1 MLVSLEWLREI
12 TTIKNTDEEIIEN
25 IPLNGLEIE
34 SVNKTGIGK
43 QNVVVGEILDKK
55 EHPENKK
62 LYVTEVDC
70 GKFGK
75 KQIITD
81 LACVNVGDKLLTAL
95 EGVVLA
101 DSKTVKAAEFKG
113 VKSEG
118 FFVSWE
124 LIGFSFKSP
133 DPIYIEKSIENG
145 SLYDEILP
153 FNDTLIDV
161 ELTANRGDCLG
172 MKGIA
177 TDIKARFDADLIPF
191 NYNYQQIETK
201 VEDEIEVDIQTEDC
215 FRYCG
220 AVIKNVKIAP
230 SPMWMQLRL
239 VKAGIR
245 PINNIV
251 DITNYILYEMNQ
263 PLHAFDYD
271 KLASVNGKKK
281 IIVRNAN
288 ANEKLTT
295 LDGIERELVVSDIVI
310 ADSNCGQCLGGVM
323 GGENSE
329 VTDNTVNVFLESAF
343 FRPVNI
349 RKTSRRLGLR
359 SEASYRYEREI
370 DRKNVD
376 MALKRALY
384 YFDMLNVGEIS
395 SGIIDVYPQKY
406 EDKIIATSATWIN
419 GKLGTD
425 LSAVEIK
432 NILEKLLFKVDIK
445 EDELNITVPSARNDV
460 LIKEDIAEEV
470 ARIYGYNKI
479 TPTYYPSKSAG
490 VRTEEQ
496 KNVRKLH
503 SIMVNCGL
511 SEIKNFSFIGKSL
524 FDKMLL
530 PEDHY
535 FRKAVMLEVPL
546 TEDWAGMRN
555 SLIPG
560 IIRTIA
566 FNVTRQNKNLSLFEI
581 GNISIPSDEL
591 LPYEYRYAGIALA
604 GNKFDKSFCQE
615 AVKYDF
621 YDLKGC
627 FDNIFEQFNVEVSYK
642 PIDECF
648 FQPYQQAEIIL
659 NDKRVGILGKLHPEI
674 ANKFDI
680 DVDTFIGELDTSI
693 LFTALTE
700 NIVFKE
706 VPKFPSSE
714 RDIAVVIKDD
724 ILIDSV
730 FSAIKELNLPL
741 LQSVKI
747 FDIYKGDKIEKD
759 KYSVAIKLLFNKV
772 TSTLK
777 DSEIDEATNK
787 ILEVLGTKLG
797 AVLR

>member
-12 TTIKNTDEEIIEN
+12 TTIKNTEDDIIEK
-25 IPLNGLEIE
+25 IPQNGLEIE
-34 SVNKTGIGK
+34 AVSKTGIGK
-43 QNVVVGEILDKK
+43 QNVVVGEIIEKDN
-55 EHPENKK
+55 HPENKK
-62 LYVTEVDC
+62 LYIAKVNC
-70 GKFGK
+70 GKFGE

-81 LACVNVGDKLLTAL
+81 LQCVKVGDKILTAL
-95 EGVVLA
+95 DGVVLA
-101 DSKTVKAAEFKG
+101 DGKTVKCADFKG

-133 DPIYIEKSIENG
+133 DPIFIEASIENG

-153 FNDTLIDV
+153 FNDTVIDI

-177 TDIKARFDADLIPF
+177 TDIKARFDADLVPF
-191 NYNYQQIETK
+191 DYNYQQTETK
-201 VEDEIEVDIQTEDC
+201 VEDEVDVVVETDDC

-220 AVIKNVKIAP
+220 AVIKDVKLEP

-239 VKAGIR
+239 IKAGIR
-245 PINNIV
+245 PINNVV

-271 KLASVNGKKK
+271 KLASVQGKKK
-281 IIVRNAN
+281 IIVRNAVE
-288 ANEKLTT
+288 NEKLVT
-295 LDGIERELVVSDIVI
+295 LDGIERDLLTSDIVI
-310 ADSNCGQCLGGVM
+310 ADSNAGQCLGGVM

-376 MALKRALY
+376 LALKRALY
-384 YFDMLNVGEIS
+384 YFDKLNVGKIS

-406 EDKIIATSATWIN
+406 EDKIIKTSSSWIN

-425 LSAVEIK
+425 LSSDEIK
-432 NILEKLLFKVDIK
+432 TILEKILFQVNVNG
-445 EDELNITVPSARNDV
+445 DELEITIPSARNDV
-460 LIKEDIAEEV
+460 SIKEDIAEEV

-479 TPTYYPSKSAG
+479 VPTYYPSKTAG

-496 KNVRKLH
+496 KNTRKLH

-511 SEIKNFSFIGKSL
+511 SEIKNFSFVGKSL
-524 FDKMLL
+524 FDKMRL
-530 PEDHY
+530 PEEHY
-535 FRKAVMLEVPL
+535 FRNAVMLQVPL

-566 FNVTRQNKNLSLFEI
+566 FNVTRQNKNLALFEI
-581 GNISIPSDEL
+581 GNISIPSNEL
-591 LPYEYRYAGIALA
+591 LPNEYKYVGIALT
-604 GNKFDKSFCQE
+604 GNKSDKSFCE
-615 AVKYDF
+615 DAVKYDF

-627 FDNIFEQFNVEVSYK
+627 FDNIFEQFNVEVSYR
-642 PIDECF
+642 PINECF
-648 FQPYQQAEIIL
+648 FQTYQQAEIIL
-659 NDKRVGILGKLHPEI
+659 NNKRIGILGKLHPEI
-674 ANKFDI
+674 ANRFDI
-680 DVDTFIGELDTSI
+680 DVDTFIGEIDTSA
-693 LFTALTE
+693 LFEAAVSS
-700 NIVFKE
+700 IVFTE
-706 VPKFPSSE
+706 IPKFPSSE
-714 RDIAVVIKDD
+714 RDIAVVVKDD
-724 ILIDSV
+724 VLIDSV
-730 FSAIKELNLPL
+730 FSVIKELKLSI

-747 FDIYKGDKIEKD
+747 FDIYKGDKVANGH
-759 KYSVAIKLLFNKV
+759 YSVAIKLQFNKI

-777 DSEIDEATNK
+777 DTEVDEATNR
-787 ILEVLGTKLG
+787 ILEELNSKLG

>member
-95 EGVVLA
+95 EGVILA

-191 NYNYQQIETK
+191 SYNYQQTETK

-288 ANEKLTT
+288 ENEKLTT
-295 LDGIERELVVSDIVI
+295 LDGIERELVASDIVI

>member
-288 ANEKLTT
+288 ENEKLTT

-406 EDKIIATSATWIN
+406 EDKVIPTSATWIN

>member
-12 TTIKNTDEEIIEN
+12 TTIKNTEDDIIEK
-25 IPLNGLEIE
+25 IPQNGLEIE
-34 SVNKTGIGK
+34 TVSKTGIGK
-43 QNVVVGEILDKK
+43 QNVVVGEIIEKDN
-55 EHPENKK
+55 HPENKK
-62 LYVTEVDC
+62 LYVAKVDC
-70 GKFGK
+70 GKFGE

-81 LACVNVGDKLLTAL
+81 LQCVKVGDKILTAL
-95 EGVVLA
+95 DGVVLA
-101 DSKTVKAAEFKG
+101 DGKTVKCADFKG

-133 DPIYIEKSIENG
+133 DPIFIEASIENG

-153 FNDTLIDV
+153 FNDTVIDI

-177 TDIKARFDADLIPF
+177 TDIKARFDADLVPF
-191 NYNYQQIETK
+191 DYNYQQTETK
-201 VEDEIEVDIQTEDC
+201 VEDEVDVVVETDDC

-220 AVIKNVKIAP
+220 AVIKDVKLEP

-239 VKAGIR
+239 IKAGIR
-245 PINNIV
+245 PINNVV

-271 KLASVNGKKK
+271 KLASVQGKKK
-281 IIVRNAN
+281 IIVRNAVE
-288 ANEKLTT
+288 NEKLVT
-295 LDGIERELVVSDIVI
+295 LDGIERDLLTSDIVI
-310 ADSNCGQCLGGVM
+310 ADSNAGQCLGGVM

-376 MALKRALY
+376 LALKRALY
-384 YFDMLNVGEIS
+384 YFDKLNVGKIS

-406 EDKIIATSATWIN
+406 EDKIIKTSSSWIN

-425 LSAVEIK
+425 LSSDEIK
-432 NILEKLLFKVDIK
+432 TILEKILFQVNVNG
-445 EDELNITVPSARNDV
+445 DELEITIPSARNDV
-460 LIKEDIAEEV
+460 SIKEDIAEEV

-479 TPTYYPSKSAG
+479 VPTYYPSKTAG

-496 KNVRKLH
+496 KNTRKLH

-511 SEIKNFSFIGKSL
+511 SEIKNFSFVGKSL
-524 FDKMLL
+524 FDKMRL
-530 PEDHY
+530 PEEHY
-535 FRKAVMLEVPL
+535 FRNAVMLQVPL

-566 FNVTRQNKNLSLFEI
+566 FNVTRQNKNLALFEI
-581 GNISIPSDEL
+581 GNISIPSNEL
-591 LPYEYRYAGIALA
+591 LPNEYKYVGIALT
-604 GNKFDKSFCQE
+604 GNKSDKSFCE
-615 AVKYDF
+615 DAVKYDF

-627 FDNIFEQFNVEVSYK
+627 FDNIFEQFNVEVSYR
-642 PIDECF
+642 PINECF
-648 FQPYQQAEIIL
+648 FQTYQQAEIIL
-659 NDKRVGILGKLHPEI
+659 NNKRIGILGKLHPEI
-674 ANKFDI
+674 ANRFDI
-680 DVDTFIGELDTSI
+680 DVDTFIGEIDTSA
-693 LFTALTE
+693 LFEAAVSS
-700 NIVFKE
+700 IVFTE
-706 VPKFPSSE
+706 IPKFPSSE
-714 RDIAVVIKDD
+714 RDIAVVVKDD
-724 ILIDSV
+724 VLIDSV
-730 FSAIKELNLPL
+730 FSVIKELKLSI

-747 FDIYKGDKIEKD
+747 FDIYKGDKVANGH
-759 KYSVAIKLLFNKV
+759 YSVAIKLQFNKI

-777 DSEIDEATNK
+777 DTEVDEATNR
-787 ILEVLGTKLG
+787 ILEELNSKLG

>member
-12 TTIKNTDEEIIEN
+12 TTIKNTEEEIIEN
-25 IPLNGLEIE
+25 IPQNGLEIE
-34 SVNKTGIGK
+34 AVNKTGIGK
-43 QNVVVGEILDKK
+43 QNVVVGEILEKE

-62 LYVTEVDC
+62 IFLTKVDC
-70 GKFGK
+70 GKFGQ

-81 LACVNVGDKLLTAL
+81 LECVKKGNKLLTAL
-95 EGVVLA
+95 DGVVLA
-101 DSKTVKAAEFKG
+101 DGKTVKCIDFKG

-118 FFVSWE
+118 VFVSWE

-133 DPIYIEKSIENG
+133 DPIFIENTVENG

-153 FNDTLIDV
+153 FNDTLIDI

-177 TDIKARFDADLIPF
+177 TDIKARFDADLTSF
-191 NYNYQQIETK
+191 DCSYKHSSLK
-201 VEDEIEVDIQTEDC
+201 VEDEAEVEIQTDDC

-220 AVIKNVKIAP
+220 AVIKNVKIEP

-271 KLASVNGKKK
+271 KLNTIAGKKK
-281 IIVRNAN
+281 IIVRNAIE
-288 ANEKLTT
+288 NEKLVT
-295 LDGIERELVVSDIVI
+295 LDGIERDLISSDIII
-310 ADSNCGQCLGGVM
+310 ADSSAGQCLAGVM

-376 MALKRALY
+376 TALKRALY
-384 YFDMLNVGEIS
+384 YFDKLQVGEIL
-395 SGIIDVYPQKY
+395 SGIIDVYPKKY
-406 EDKIIATSATWIN
+406 EDKIIETSSSWIN
-419 GKLGTD
+419 GKLGTF
-425 LSAVEIK
+425 LSSTEIK
-432 NILEKLLFKVDIK
+432 NILEKLLFAVEVTGDNLK
-445 EDELNITVPSARNDV
+445 ITIPSARNDV

-479 TPTYYPSKSAG
+479 IPTYYPSKSAG

-503 SIMVNCGL
+503 SIMLNCGL

-591 LPYEYRYAGIALA
+591 LPYEYRYAGIALV

>member
-12 TTIKNTDEEIIEN
+12 TTIKNSDEEIIEN

-43 QNVVVGEILDKK
+43 QNVVVGEILNKK
-55 EHPENKK
+55 DHPENKK

-101 DSKTVKAAEFKG
+101 DSKTVKSAEFKG

-145 SLYDEILP
+145 SLYHEILP
-153 FNDTLIDV
+153 FNDTLIDI

-177 TDIKARFDADLIPF
+177 TDIKARFDADLVPF
-191 NYNYQQIETK
+191 DYSYKYTDVK
-201 VEDEIEVDIQTEDC
+201 VENEVEIDVQTNDC
-215 FRYCG
+215 LRYCG

-288 ANEKLTT
+288 ENEKLTT
-295 LDGIERELVVSDIVI
+295 LDGIERELVASDIVI
-310 ADSNCGQCLGGVM
+310 ADSNYGQCLGGVM

-329 VTDNTVNVFLESAF
+329 VTDDTVNVFLESAF

-384 YFDMLNVGEIS
+384 YFDMLGVGEIS

-406 EDKIIATSATWIN
+406 EDKVITTSATWIN

-432 NILEKLLFKVDIK
+432 NILEKLLFEVDIK
-445 EDELNITVPSARNDV
+445 EDELNIIVPSARNDV
-460 LIKEDIAEEV
+460 SIREDIAEEV

-503 SIMVNCGL
+503 SIMINCGL

-535 FRKAVMLEVPL
+535 FRKSVMLEVPL

-560 IIRTIA
+560 IIRTVA

-581 GNISIPSDEL
+581 GNISIPSEEL

-604 GNKFDKSFCQE
+604 GNKIDKSFCQE

-642 PIDECF
+642 PINECF
-648 FQPYQQAEIIL
+648 FQPYQQAEVVL
-659 NDKRVGILGKLHPEI
+659 NNKRVGILGKLHPEI

-680 DVDTFIGELDTSI
+680 DVDTFIGEIDTSV
-693 LFTALTE
+693 LFAALTE
-700 NIVFKE
+700 NIIFKE

-714 RDIAVVIKDD
+714 RDIAVVVKED
-724 ILIDSV
+724 ILIDSI
-730 FSAIKELNLPL
+730 FSAINELNLPIL
-741 LQSVKI
+741 REVKI
-747 FDIYKGDKIEKD
+747 FDIYKGDKIEKN
-759 KYSVAIKLLFNKV
+759 KYSVAIKLIFNKV

>member
-12 TTIKNTDEEIIEN
+12 TTIKNTEDDIIEK
-25 IPLNGLEIE
+25 IPQNGLEIE
-34 SVNKTGIGK
+34 AVSKTGIGK
-43 QNVVVGEILDKK
+43 QNVVVGEIIEKDN
-55 EHPENKK
+55 HPENKK
-62 LYVTEVDC
+62 LYIAKVNC
-70 GKFGK
+70 GKFGE

-81 LACVNVGDKLLTAL
+81 LQCVKVGDKILTAL
-95 EGVVLA
+95 DGVVLA
-101 DSKTVKAAEFKG
+101 DGKTVKCADFKG

-133 DPIYIEKSIENG
+133 DPIFIDSSIENG

-153 FNDTLIDV
+153 FNDTVIDI

-177 TDIKARFDADLIPF
+177 TDIKARFDADLVSF
-191 NYNYQQIETK
+191 DYNYQQVETK
-201 VEDEIEVDIQTEDC
+201 VEDEVDVVVETDDC

-220 AVIKNVKIAP
+220 AVIKDVKLEP

-239 VKAGIR
+239 IKAGIR
-245 PINNIV
+245 PINNVV

-281 IIVRNAN
+281 IIVRNAVE
-288 ANEKLTT
+288 NEKLVT
-295 LDGIERELVVSDIVI
+295 LDGIERDLLTSDIVI
-310 ADSNCGQCLGGVM
+310 ADANAGQCLGGVM

-376 MALKRALY
+376 LALKRALY
-384 YFDMLNVGEIS
+384 YFDKLNVGKIS

-406 EDKIIATSATWIN
+406 EDKIIKTSSSWIN

-425 LSAVEIK
+425 LSSDEIK
-432 NILEKLLFKVDIK
+432 TILEKILFQVNVNG
-445 EDELNITVPSARNDV
+445 DELEITIPSARNDV
-460 LIKEDIAEEV
+460 SIKEDIAEEV

-479 TPTYYPSKSAG
+479 VPTYYPPKTAG

-496 KNVRKLH
+496 KNTRKLH

-511 SEIKNFSFIGKSL
+511 SEIKNFSFVGKSL
-524 FDKMLL
+524 FDKMRL
-530 PEDHY
+530 PEEHY
-535 FRKAVMLEVPL
+535 FRNAVMLQVPL

-560 IIRTIA
+560 IIRTVA
-566 FNVTRQNKNLSLFEI
+566 FNVTRQNKNLALFEI
-581 GNISIPSDEL
+581 GNISIPSNEL
-591 LPYEYRYAGIALA
+591 LPNEYKYAGIALA
-604 GNKFDKSFCQE
+604 GNKSDKSFCE
-615 AVKYDF
+615 DAVKYDF

-627 FDNIFEQFNVEVSYK
+627 FDNIFEQFNVEVSYR
-642 PIDECF
+642 PINECF
-648 FQPYQQAEIIL
+648 FQTYQQAEIIF
-659 NDKRVGILGKLHPEI
+659 NDKRIGILGKLHPEI
-674 ANKFDI
+674 ANRFDI
-680 DVDTFIGELDTSI
+680 DVDTFIGEIDTSA
-693 LFTALTE
+693 LFGASVS
-700 NIVFKE
+700 NIVFTE
-706 VPKFPSSE
+706 IPKFPSSE
-714 RDIAVVIKDD
+714 RDIAVVVKEDV
-724 ILIDSV
+724 LIDSV
-730 FSAIKELNLPL
+730 FSVIKELNLSI

-747 FDIYKGDKIEKD
+747 FDIYRGDKVAKGH
-759 KYSVAIKLLFNKV
+759 YSVAIKLQFNKI

-777 DSEIDEATNK
+777 DTEVDEATNR
-787 ILEVLGTKLG
+787 ILEELNCKLG

>member
-1 MLVSLEWLREI
+1 MLVSLDWLREI

-25 IPLNGLEIE
+25 IPQNGLEIE
-34 SVNKTGIGK
+34 SVCKTGIGK
-43 QNVVVGEILDKK
+43 QNVVVGEVLSKNN
-55 EHPENKK
+55 HPDNKK
-62 LYVTEVDC
+62 LFIAEVDC

-81 LACVNVGDKLLTAL
+81 LECVKVSDKVLTAL
-95 EGVVLA
+95 DGVVLA
-101 DSKTVKAAEFKG
+101 DGKTVKCADFKG

-133 DPIYIEKSIENG
+133 DPIFIEASVENG
-145 SLYDEILP
+145 TLYDDILP
-153 FNDTLIDV
+153 FNDTLIDI

-177 TDIKARFDADLIPF
+177 TDIKARFDADLVPF
-191 NYNYQQIETK
+191 DYNYEQCNAK
-201 VEDEIEVDIQTEDC
+201 VEDEVEVNIETEDC

-220 AVIKNVKIAP
+220 AVIKNVKIEP

-271 KLASVNGKKK
+271 KLSSVNGKKK
-281 IIVRNAN
+281 IIVRNALE
-288 ANEKLTT
+288 NEKLTT
-295 LDGIERELVVSDIVI
+295 LDGIERDLIVSDIVI
-310 ADSNCGQCLGGVM
+310 ADSERGQCLAGVM

-329 VTDNTVNVFLESAF
+329 VTDKTVNVFLESAF

-376 MALKRALY
+376 MALRRALY
-384 YFDMLNVGEIS
+384 YFDKLKVGEIS
-395 SGIIDVYPQKY
+395 SGIVDVYPQKY
-406 EDKIIATSATWIN
+406 EDKIIKTSTSWIN
-419 GKLGTD
+419 GKLGTE
-425 LSAVEIK
+425 LTSAEIK
-432 NILEKLLFKVDIK
+432 NILEKLLFKVNSID
-445 EDELNITVPSARNDV
+445 DELEITIPSARNDIS
-460 LIKEDIAEEV
+460 IKEDIAEEV

-479 TPTYYPSKSAG
+479 KPTYYPSKTAG
-490 VRTEEQ
+490 VRTAEQ
-496 KNVRKLH
+496 KNTKKLH
-503 SIMVNCGL
+503 TVMMNCGL
-511 SEIKNFSFIGKSL
+511 SEIKNFSFVGKSL
-524 FDKMLL
+524 FDKMCL

-535 FRKAVMLEVPL
+535 FRKSVMLQVPL

-560 IIRTIA
+560 IIRTVA

-581 GNISIPSDEL
+581 GNISVPSDEL
-591 LPYEYRYAGIALA
+591 LPYEYKYAGIALA
-604 GNKFDKSFCQE
+604 GNKSDKSFCE
-615 AVKYDF
+615 NAVKYDF

-627 FDNIFEQFNVEVSYK
+627 FDTIFEQFNVKVSYK
-642 PIDECF
+642 AINECF
-648 FQPYQQAEIIL
+648 FQTYQQAEIIL
-659 NDKRVGILGKLHPEI
+659 DGKRIGCLGKLHPEI
-674 ANKFDI
+674 AKKFDI
-680 DVDTFIGELDTSI
+680 DVDTFIGEIDTSI
-693 LFTALTE
+693 LFAAAVNNIIFTE
-700 NIVFKE
+700 I
-706 VPKFPSSE
+706 PKFPSSE
-714 RDIAVVIKDD
+714 RDIAVVVKDD
-724 ILIDSV
+724 ILIDSI
-730 FSAIKELNLPL
+730 FSVINDLNLPI
-741 LQSVKI
+741 LQNVKV
-747 FDIYKGDKIEKD
+747 FDIYKGDKVAKGH
-759 KYSVAIKLLFNKV
+759 YSVAIKLLFNKI

-777 DSEIDEATNK
+777 DSEIEEATNK
-787 ILEVLGTKLG
+787 ILEALNSKLN